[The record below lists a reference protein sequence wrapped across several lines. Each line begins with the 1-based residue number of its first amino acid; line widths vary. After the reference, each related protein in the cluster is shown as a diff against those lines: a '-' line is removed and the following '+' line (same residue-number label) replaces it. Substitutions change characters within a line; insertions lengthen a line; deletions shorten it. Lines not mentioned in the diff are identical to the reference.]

1 MSYAIEIHRPDMGFF
16 GRLAAARDAMR
27 VHAKRARVYHDTLLE
42 LSRLSDRELAD
53 IGLAPGDI
61 EGVAWS
67 AAKEI

>member
-1 MSYAIEIHRPDMGFF
+1 MSYAIELHRPDMGFF

-27 VHAKRARVYHDTLLE
+27 VHAERARVYHSTLAE

-61 EGVAWS
+61 EGVAWE
-67 AAKEI
+67 AAKRI